1 LTNLVTLLKLAGL
14 VVSSVPKT
22 DWVKALGD
30 LEQRISEI
38 RDLCDPD
45 RPVHPSGWGKLIDDE
60 VD

>member
-1 LTNLVTLLKLAGL
+1 LVKPSGL
-14 VVSSVPKT
+14 VVSSAPKI
-22 DWVKALGD
+22 DWVKSLGD

-45 RPVHPSGWGKLIDDE
+45 RPLHPSGWGKLIDDE